1 MKYKSTQLEKIT
13 NEIQREFG
21 SNLDDH
27 DSSDLYEYYSTDPMT
42 FELSHMNFDS
52 YTIQSQLMTHEF

>member
-1 MKYKSTQLEKIT
+1 MKYKSTQFEKIT
-13 NEIQREFG
+13 DEIQNEFG
-21 SNLDDH
+21 SNLDGH
-27 DSSDLYEYYSTDPMT
+27 DGSDLYEYYSTEPMT